1 VRHDSPA
8 QSSCFHRLRI
18 NLPSGVKGKSLGAT
32 LSALIRKTYLV
43 IIDSG
48 KRKFRIGNDRDQ
60 FCVCGGA
67 RCCSLA
73 TSLLPCRHLF
83 FFSFSSFFFF
93 FFTSAPFPS
102 SFCWKLEFARRR
114 CRAIAALILQKGANY
129 AEKCG
134 ERRNGGPTTTIR
146 FLFASATGFANVGI
160 RICRAYQASLTL
172 QRIRSRHCQRRV
184 RARD

>member
-1 VRHDSPA
+1 MTE
-8 QSSCFHRLRI
+8 I
-18 NLPSGVKGKSLGAT
+18 NFVFAGA
-32 LSALIRKTYLV
+32 
-43 IIDSG
+43 
-48 KRKFRIGNDRDQ
+48 
-60 FCVCGGA
+60 
-67 RCCSLA
+67 LA
-73 TSLLPCRHLF
+73 VAHSLLHYFPVVICFFFLF
-83 FFSFSSFFFF
+83 FFLFF